1 MDTHAEIILW
11 GLPAGETDP
20 IHQVILSTQCQSQ
33 ADAER
38 IKKQAAADG
47 WHSFRIQVIDGSKPD
62 FVGAINL

>member
-1 MDTHAEIILW
+1 MEIILW

-20 IHQVILSTQCQSQ
+20 IHQVILATNCRNQ
-33 ADAER
+33 ADIAKV
-38 IKKQAAADG
+38 KKVASADG